1 MVDSQPYVIR
11 VMEEMGLAD
20 GGFIPIANEENKRL
34 LEYINRLGEGK
45 VRSLGKV
52 QVSDQRLGNLKVHLK
67 HAQVEFEQNSKLI
80 GVDKSQITAED
91 GLLKVAQNDRASFR
105 QRVVEVKKNHSD
117 LQRHDERAQG
127 DMKKL
132 TGNVEKYTERIKW
145 AKGALQEWKQVMGNG
160 DETNKLILKY
170 CKLDAS
176 RAQSLEAK
184 RKQLENKIPQ
194 RRTVLVTLY
203 EEYKSLEQVLER
215 TSQLFRLAHHER
227 RQMVRTWKEAV
238 KHMNQRESNIK
249 SVEDEIDTAR
259 ETTETLLGDMQAQVE
274 FLEEQ
279 QRNNHEIEVR
289 IGDLNVDVS
298 KLRNRLTA
306 LNDSVQ
312 LKTNEYQITRK
323 SVQNLSNKLSTMRNR
338 NRHAFKEEEEK
349 EKQIHEN
356 LSELEMLRDKLDNF
370 RSKSLCAQERLRQLN
385 EIVESEEKQIRAME
399 TETTRLSAALY
410 RAQQQLF
417 AMKEEDKL
425 LKDEVHSTESGIGK
439 IKAALKTLDKE
450 IVRQIEISYS
460 VDYSMEK
467 VQSRIANMKG
477 AGDRQEGDNRVHAK
491 LVHATA
497 ILEERKQNL
506 ALLLGQTA
514 RIQQE
519 YRQSSLVYQQAAT
532 EIERMTGKWKEKTL
546 IVEGGEKKVRQCTA
560 ENQERL
566 VEKSLL
572 KMRIKQMER
581 QLENQSNKMY
591 TLERHRMELE
601 AAISKRMV
609 DITAQKNMLQLRR
622 KYLADERAQLKADI
636 TERSLKI
643 DQLKNRYE
651 LSLDL
656 LGKNEDGSIVTATQI
671 KIKTAQEKYMLLR
684 EGSEL
689 NVKILKAEEDLKALE
704 NTLKVMNYSNDKYKR
719 GFQKVEDE
727 NPDMIAMENIQADYC
742 KAVAAL
748 KSVRSDL
755 AMNTENLHDLNECR
769 EQNDKALDL
778 AQKERLDNN
787 DVLLRIQKELLDQR
801 TKIQRAEREL
811 KLAIKAA
818 KAKTNDDD
826 LMMIF
831 QKDLNLKELEER
843 NGIALQHLADLVEHN
858 TELAASVS
866 KHCYE
871 RGLRLPLVK
880 RTKSQISWRSEN
892 SHGTEYSGRV
902 DTISS
907 KQASRLSTCTT
918 TSSRNT
924 DSSEDIAKS
933 FDNRMSAGL
942 SVILIDFPGT
952 KGGAKKSMGGGG
964 MKK

>member
-1 MVDSQPYVIR
+1 MVDTQPYIIR
-11 VMEEMGLAD
+11 VMEEMGLAE
-20 GGFIPIANEENKRL
+20 GGFIPIANEENKQL
-34 LEYINRLGEGK
+34 LEQINRLSAG
-45 VRSLGKV
+45 RTDSAGKV
-52 QVSDQRLGNLKVHLK
+52 QISDQRLGNLKVHLK
-67 HAQVEFEQNSKLI
+67 NAQVEFEQNSKLI
-80 GVDKSQITAED
+80 GVDKGQITTEH
-91 GLLKVAQNDRASFR
+91 GLLKVSQNDRSFYR
-105 QRVVEVKKNHSD
+105 QQLSDAKKEHSE
-117 LQRHDERAQG
+117 LEKHDERAQG

-145 AKGALQEWKQVMGNG
+145 AKGALAEWKQVMGDG
-160 DETNKLILKY
+160 DKTNKLILKY
-170 CKLDAS
+170 CKQDAS
-176 RAQSLEAK
+176 KAESLEAK
-184 RKQLENKIPQ
+184 RKQLENKIAT
-194 RRTVLVTLY
+194 RRAVLVTLY

-215 TSQLFRLAHHER
+215 TSQLFRQAHYER
-227 RQMVRTWKEAV
+227 RHMVQTWKEAV
-238 KHMNQRESNIK
+238 KHMNQREGAIK
-249 SVEDEIDTAR
+249 SVEADIDSAH
-259 ETTETLLGDMQAQVE
+259 EVTEMLQGDLQAQVE
-274 FLEEQ
+274 FLEQQ
-279 QRNNHEIEVR
+279 QRNNQEIELR
-289 IGDLNVDVS
+289 IADLNVEVS

-323 SVQNLSNKLSTMRNR
+323 AVQNLSNKLATMRSR
-338 NRHAFKEEEEK
+338 NCHSLVEGNEK
-349 EKQIHEN
+349 EQQIHAN
-356 LSELEMLRDKLDNF
+356 LSELELLRDKLDNF
-370 RSKSLCAQERLRQLN
+370 RSKSLCAQDRLRQLN

-399 TETTRLSAALY
+399 NETERLSTALF

-417 AMKEEDKL
+417 AMREEDKL
-425 LKDEVHSTESGIGK
+425 LKVEVHSTESGMAK
-439 IKAALKTLDKE
+439 IQAALKNMKKE
-450 IVRQIEISYS
+450 IVRQLEISYT
-460 VDYSMEK
+460 VDYNMEK
-467 VQSRIANMKG
+467 VQERIANMKG
-477 AGDRQEGDNRVHAK
+477 AGNTQEEANRAHAK
-491 LVHATA
+491 LTHAQN
-497 ILEERKQNL
+497 ILMMKRQNL
-506 ALLLGQTA
+506 EVLLAQTVK
-514 RIQQE
+514 IQQD
-519 YRQSSLVYQQAAT
+519 YRQSSLVFQQDAA

-546 IVEGGEKKVRQCTA
+546 LVEGGEKKVRQCKA

-581 QLENQSNKMY
+581 QLDSQSDKMY

-601 AAISKRMV
+601 AAINKRMV
-609 DITAQKNMLQLRR
+609 DITAQKDMLQLKR
-622 KYLADERAQLKADI
+622 KYLAEERAQLRADI
-636 TERSLKI
+636 SERSLKI
-643 DQLKNRYE
+643 EQLRNRYD

-656 LGKNEDGSIVTATQI
+656 LGKNEDGTIVTATQI
-671 KIKTAQEKYMLLR
+671 KIQTAQEKYMLLR

-704 NTLKVMNYSNDKYKR
+704 NTLKVMNYANDKYKR

-755 AMNTENLHDLNECR
+755 ASNTENLHDLNECR
-769 EQNDKALDL
+769 EQNDKALEQ
-778 AQKERLDNN
+778 AQKVRLDSN

-826 LMMIF
+826 LMLIF

-843 NGIALQHLADLVEHN
+843 NSNALQHLADLVEQN

-871 RGLRLPLVK
+871 RGLRLPLIK

-907 KQASRLSTCTT
+907 KQASRLSICTT

-942 SVILIDFPGT
+942 SVILIDFPGSKAAGGKST
-952 KGGAKKSMGGGG
+952 KK
-964 MKK
+964 

>member
-1 MVDSQPYVIR
+1 MVDSQPYIIR
-11 VMEEMGLAD
+11 VMEEMGLAE

-34 LEYINRLGEGK
+34 LEQINRLS
-45 VRSLGKV
+45 RSKGDSTGKV

-67 HAQVEFEQNSKLI
+67 NAHVEFEQNSKLI
-80 GVDKSQITAED
+80 GVDKSQILTEH
-91 GLLKVAQNDRASFR
+91 GMLKVAQNDRSFFR
-105 QRVVEVKKNHSD
+105 QQVVEAKKEHAE
-117 LQRHDERAQG
+117 LEKHDDRAQA

-145 AKGALQEWKQVMGNG
+145 AKGALVEWKQVMGSG
-160 DETNKLILKY
+160 DAVNKLILKY
-170 CKLDAS
+170 CKSDAS
-176 RAQSLEAK
+176 HAEALEAK
-184 RKQLENKIPQ
+184 RKQLENKIAQ

-215 TSQLFRLAHHER
+215 TSQLFRQAHHER
-227 RQMVRTWKEAV
+227 RHLVRMWKEAV
-238 KHMNQRESNIK
+238 NHMNQREGNIK
-249 SVEDEIDTAR
+249 SVEGEIETAR
-259 ETTETLLGDMQAQVE
+259 EVTDMLRADLQAQVE
-274 FLEEQ
+274 FLEHQ
-279 QRNNHEIEVR
+279 QRNNQEIELR
-289 IGDLNVDVS
+289 IGDLNVEVS
-298 KLRNRLTA
+298 KLRNRLTI

-323 SVQNLSNKLSTMRNR
+323 SVQNLSNKLSSMRNR
-338 NRHAFKEEEEK
+338 NRHALMEEGEK
-349 EKQIHEN
+349 EKQIHAN
-356 LSELEMLRDKLDNF
+356 LSELELLRDKLDNF
-370 RSKSLCAQERLRQLN
+370 RNKSLCAQERLRQLN

-399 TETTRLSAALY
+399 AETERLSAALY

-417 AMKEEDKL
+417 SMKEEDTL
-425 LKDEVHSTESGIGK
+425 LKVEVHSTESGIGK
-439 IKAALKTLDKE
+439 IKAALKKLEKE
-450 IVRQIEISYS
+450 IIRQIEISYG

-467 VQSRIANMKG
+467 VQERIANMKG
-477 AGDRQEGDNRVHAK
+477 AGNKQEEANRAHAK
-491 LVHATA
+491 LTHAQL
-497 ILEERKQNL
+497 ILEGKRQNL
-506 ALLLGQTA
+506 TLLLAETA
-514 RIQQE
+514 KMQQDF
-519 YRQSSLVYQQAAT
+519 RQASLVFQQDAA

-581 QLENQSNKMY
+581 QLENQNDKMY

-601 AAISKRMV
+601 AAICKRMV
-609 DITAQKNMLQLRR
+609 DITAQRDMLVLKR
-622 KYLADERAQLKADI
+622 KYLSEERAQLRADI

-643 DQLKNRYE
+643 EQLKNRYE

-671 KIKTAQEKYMLLR
+671 KIQTAQEKYMLLR

-704 NTLKVMNYSNDKYKR
+704 NTLKVMNYANDKYKR

-769 EQNDKALDL
+769 EQNDKSLEE
-778 AQKERLDNN
+778 AQKVRLDSN
-787 DVLLRIQKELLDQR
+787 DVLLRIQKELLEQR

-826 LMMIF
+826 LMLIF

-843 NGIALQHLADLVEHN
+843 NGNALQHLADLVEQN
-858 TELAASVS
+858 SELAASVT

-871 RGLRLPLVK
+871 RGLRLPLIK

-907 KQASRLSTCTT
+907 KQASRLSICTTT

-924 DSSEDIAKS
+924 DSSDDIAKS

-942 SVILIDFPGT
+942 SVILIDFPGS
-952 KGGAKKSMGGGG
+952 KGGSKGTKK
-964 MKK
+964 

>member
-1 MVDSQPYVIR
+1 MVDSQPYIIR
-11 VMEEMGLAD
+11 VMEEMDLAE

-34 LEYINRLGEGK
+34 LEQINRLS
-45 VRSLGKV
+45 RSKGDSTGKV
-52 QVSDQRLGNLKVHLK
+52 QFSDQRLGNLKVHLK
-67 HAQVEFEQNSKLI
+67 NAHVEFEQNSKLI
-80 GVDKSQITAED
+80 GVDKSQISTEH
-91 GLLKVAQNDRASFR
+91 GMLKVAQNDRSFFR
-105 QRVVEVKKNHSD
+105 
-117 LQRHDERAQG
+117 LQVSEARKDHAELEKHDDRAQG

-145 AKGALQEWKQVMGNG
+145 ARGALIEWKQVMGSG
-160 DETNKLILKY
+160 DAVNKLILKY
-170 CKLDAS
+170 CKSDAS
-176 RAQSLEAK
+176 RAEALEAK
-184 RKQLENKIPQ
+184 RKQLENKIAH
-194 RRTVLVTLY
+194 RRAVLVTLY

-215 TSQLFRLAHHER
+215 TSQLFRQAHYER
-227 RQMVRTWKEAV
+227 RHLVQTWKEAV
-238 KHMNQRESNIK
+238 NHMNQREGNIK
-249 SVEDEIDTAR
+249 SVEVDIDGAR
-259 ETTETLLGDMQAQVE
+259 EITEMLQADLQAQVE
-274 FLEEQ
+274 FLEHQ
-279 QRNNHEIEVR
+279 QRNNHEIELR
-289 IGDLNVDVS
+289 IGDLNVEVS

-323 SVQNLSNKLSTMRNR
+323 SVQNLSNKLSSMRNR
-338 NRHAFKEEEEK
+338 NRHALMEEGEK
-349 EKQIHEN
+349 EKQIHAN
-356 LSELEMLRDKLDNF
+356 LSELELLRDKLDNF
-370 RSKSLCAQERLRQLN
+370 RNKSLCAQERLRQLN

-399 TETTRLSAALY
+399 AETERLSTALY

-417 AMKEEDKL
+417 SMREEDKL
-425 LKDEVHSTESGIGK
+425 LKVEIHSTESGIGK
-439 IKAALKTLDKE
+439 IKAAHKKLENE

-467 VQSRIANMKG
+467 VQERIANMKG
-477 AGDRQEGDNRVHAK
+477 AGNKQEDANRAHAK
-491 LVHATA
+491 LTHALQ
-497 ILEERKQNL
+497 ILEGKRQNL
-506 ALLLGQTA
+506 TLLLTQTA
-514 RIQQE
+514 KLQQDF
-519 YRQSSLVYQQAAT
+519 RQSSLVFQQDAT

-581 QLENQSNKMY
+581 QLENQSDKMY

-601 AAISKRMV
+601 AAIFKRMV
-609 DITAQKNMLQLRR
+609 DITAQKDMLVLKR
-622 KYLADERAQLKADI
+622 KYLAEERAQLRADI

-671 KIKTAQEKYMLLR
+671 KIQTAQEKYMLLR

-689 NVKILKAEEDLKALE
+689 NVRILKAEEDLKALE
-704 NTLKVMNYSNDKYKR
+704 NTVKVMNYANDKYKR

-769 EQNDKALDL
+769 EQNDKSLEQAE
-778 AQKERLDNN
+778 KVRLDSN
-787 DVLLRIQKELLDQR
+787 DVLLRIQKELLEQR

-826 LMMIF
+826 LMLIF

-843 NGIALQHLADLVEHN
+843 NGNALQHLADMVEQN
-858 TELAASVS
+858 TELAASVT

-871 RGLRLPLVK
+871 RGLRLPLIK

-907 KQASRLSTCTT
+907 KQASRLSICTT

-924 DSSEDIAKS
+924 DSSDDIAKS

-942 SVILIDFPGT
+942 SVILIDFPGS
-952 KGGAKKSMGGGG
+952 KGGSKATKK
-964 MKK
+964 